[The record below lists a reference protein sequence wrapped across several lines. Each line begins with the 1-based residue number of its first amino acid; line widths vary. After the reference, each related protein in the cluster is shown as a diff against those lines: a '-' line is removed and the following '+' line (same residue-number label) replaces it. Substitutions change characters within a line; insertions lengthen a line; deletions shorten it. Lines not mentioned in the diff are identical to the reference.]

1 MRVPGP
7 SVTASNVDARGL
19 GLFIGIVGP
28 DRVATSAFCRDC
40 AAEGALVFGWLDP
53 LEVRHAPGCAVAA
66 LLAGSSALVY
76 PIVTRQP
83 PVLS

>member
-19 GLFIGIVGP
+19 GLFLAIPGP

-40 AAEGALVFGWLDP
+40 AAEGALRFGWLDP

-66 LLAGSSALVY
+66 LLAGSSAPIY
-76 PIVTRQP
+76 PVATRRPQ
-83 PVLS
+83 VVS